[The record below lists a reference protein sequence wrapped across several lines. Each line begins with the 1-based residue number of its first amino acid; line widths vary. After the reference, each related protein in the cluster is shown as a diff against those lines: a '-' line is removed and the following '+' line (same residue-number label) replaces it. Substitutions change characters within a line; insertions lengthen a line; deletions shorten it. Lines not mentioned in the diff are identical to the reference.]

1 MTGSEPGN
9 ESGADKPFQFRDRR
23 RIDPQTGAVRDPAAA
38 TAAAGPAGPFP
49 AASEPG
55 DPAQAAQPM
64 DVTQDDDR
72 LTLAQLEAAE
82 LKGDLQRV
90 SAEYANY
97 RKRVDRDREQ
107 VVLAAKSAVVTEFL
121 AVLDDV
127 DRAEAHGDLTGAFK
141 TVADKLGGILG
152 KLGVERVGATGETFD
167 PALHEA
173 VQFATSDDVTE
184 QTVTGVL
191 RVGYSI
197 SGRLV
202 RPAVVV
208 VTGPEHEPD
217 GTLDIDGDVVDQV
230 DPA

>member
-1 MTGSEPGN
+1 MTGSEPDN

-38 TAAAGPAGPFP
+38 TAAAGSAGPFP
-49 AASEPG
+49 AAGDPG
-55 DPAQAAQPM
+55 DPAQAAQPL

-72 LTLAQLEAAE
+72 VTLAQLEAAE

-107 VVLAAKSAVVTEFL
+107 VVLAAKSAVVTDFL

-152 KLGVERVGATGETFD
+152 KLGVERVGATGEKFD

-173 VQFATSDDVTE
+173 VQFATSDEVTE

-217 GTLDIDGDVVDQV
+217 GTGDIDSVTVEQV